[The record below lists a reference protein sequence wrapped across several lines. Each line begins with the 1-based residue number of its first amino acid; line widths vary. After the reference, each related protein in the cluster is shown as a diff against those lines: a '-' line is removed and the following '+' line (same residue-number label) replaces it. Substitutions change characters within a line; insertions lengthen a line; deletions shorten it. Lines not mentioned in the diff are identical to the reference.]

1 MQSLDWTLMLDFS
14 LDFDTLFYE
23 GSYFMFIE
31 ASVGQSALTDHMIIS
46 TLLINNL

>member
-31 ASVGQSALTDHMIIS
+31 ASVALIDHMIIS